1 MYYVLYILAFL
12 PLPLAL
18 VLEILFLVEPDI
30 IFGLL
35 TISILSFGCIFLN
48 TDGWKTKRWITL
60 VLGVFFMG
68 GIAVYLTMRIVFEHS

>member
-1 MYYVLYILAFL
+1 MYYVLNILAFL
-12 PLPLAL
+12 PPPLAL
-18 VLEILFLVEPDI
+18 VLEVLFPVGPDF

-48 TDGWKTKRWITL
+48 TDGWKTNRWITL

-68 GIAVYLTMRIVFEHS
+68 GIAVYLTMRIVFEYS